1 MKNSRV
7 VPEGW
12 AIAPLSEVAEINPA
26 RQQAD
31 LPANTPFHF
40 VPMNAVVE
48 EFGGININTMR
59 PLSEV
64 AKGYTQFCE
73 GDVIFAK
80 ITPCM
85 ENGKLAIVP
94 KLSSPWAYG
103 STEFHVLRV
112 RRGLH
117 QKWLAYFLSQILVR
131 RDARN
136 HMAGS
141 AGQLR
146 VPLTWLEQVVVPLP
160 PESEQY
166 RIVAKIEELLSDLD
180 AGVSSLQ
187 RVTASLKRYRA
198 AVLNSAVTGKLTEAW
213 RTLNPPTT
221 PANTL
226 LLDILKDRSRKWEAE
241 QVERYAAAGRMPP
254 KDWKSRYV
262 APRPAPVTE
271 PKLLPQGWTRATF
284 EQVTE
289 EVTVGFVG
297 PMKDR
302 YVDQGIS
309 FLRSQNVRPLRF
321 DPLGL
326 QHIPA
331 EFDEDLKKSRLFGG
345 ELLVVRSGVNVGD
358 ACIFPEAAAP
368 ANCADLVI
376 ARPSTMFTA
385 KYGAIFIMSPEGQAA
400 LHLRRTGNAQPHFN
414 IGAMKQTPL
423 PLPPLDEQRQIVA
436 EVERRLSVAD
446 AIEVEVEHSLKRA
459 ARLRQAILKKA
470 FEGKLV
476 RRDSADEP
484 VGMGDE
490 KAEPERVERSHA
502 LSRGSGLKAR
512 RQDSIQR
519 EGLFDA
525 RGRARRS

>member
-1 MKNSRV
+1 MRNSRGMPV
-7 VPEGW
+7 GW
-12 AIAPLSEVAEINPA
+12 VLAPLSEVAEINPA

-31 LPANTPFHF
+31 LPADTPFHF

-48 EFGGININTMR
+48 EFGGINVNTMR

-112 RRGLH
+112 RHGLQ

-146 VPLTWLEQVVVPLP
+146 VPLTWLEQVLVPLP
-160 PESEQY
+160 PESEQR

-180 AGVSSLQ
+180 AGVSSFQ

-198 AVLNSAVTGKLTEAW
+198 AVLNSAITGKLTEAW
-213 RTLNPPTT
+213 RTQNPPTV
-221 PANTL
+221 PAKTL
-226 LLDILKDRSRKWEAE
+226 LVDILKDRRGKWETE
-241 QVERYAAAGRMPP
+241 QVDRHAAAGRTPP

-262 APRPAPVTE
+262 EPRPAPVAE
-271 PKLLPQGWTRATF
+271 SKLLPQGWTKATF

-302 YVDQGIS
+302 YVDHGIS

-331 EFDEDLKKSRLFGG
+331 DFDDDLKKSRLFGG

-358 ACIFPEAAAP
+358 ACVFPETAAP

-376 ARPSTMFTA
+376 SRPSTMFTA

-414 IGAMKQTPL
+414 IGAMKQTPF

-446 AIEVEVEHSLKRA
+446 AVEAEVEHGLKRA
-459 ARLRQAILKKA
+459 ARLRQAILKRA
-470 FEGKLV
+470 FEGRLV
-476 RRDSADEP
+476 PQDPADNP
-484 VGMGDE
+484 FVVRHE
-490 KAEPERVERSHA
+490 KAEAERVAMSPS
-502 LSRGSGLKAR
+502 LSRRSGLKAP
-512 RQDSIQR
+512 RQDSMRR

-525 RGRARRS
+525 R